1 MALTLDSRRDGQ
13 IVTVVA
19 SGDLDLSTADE
30 FEEVVSAHVAGDA
43 DEVIVDLA
51 EVRFVD
57 SAGINVLLKGRR
69 LADRHGHR
77 FRATRADGL
86 VLEVLE
92 LTGVWNH
99 LSTDAM

>member
-1 MALTLDSRRDGQ
+1 MALTLDSHRDGHT
-13 IVTVVA
+13 VTVTV

-30 FEEVVSAHVAGDA
+30 FEEVVAGHVLGDA
-43 DEVIVDLA
+43 AEVVVDLSD
-51 EVRFVD
+51 VGFVD

-69 LADRHGHR
+69 LADQHGHR

-92 LTGVWNH
+92 LTGVWGH
-99 LSTDAM
+99 LSTGNA